1 MTLFFVIYF
10 VVTYFVVTF
19 FAVLAVL
26 LLLALLGFDR
36 LGQGST
42 RFVAAHPV
50 LRALSSCYTT
60 WISQFLSSLF
70 LAALFLP
77 SYFYRLIF
85 TVLFLPSYFH
95 RLIFTVFS
103 AVLWC
108 VFDQGCNDD
117 HRPQPLTHP
126 PRSSKGAPLKQIIL
140 VMYTVC
146 IKKQLLARAMTGRPI
161 RQRSAKASA
170 PGLYC
175 KDLVG

>member
-26 LLLALLGFDR
+26 LLLALLSFALLGFDR

-85 TVLFLPSYFH
+85 TV
-95 RLIFTVFS
+95 FS

-126 PRSSKGAPLKQIIL
+126 TRSSKGPPLKQIIL

>member
-19 FAVLAVL
+19 FAVLAAL

-70 LAALFLP
+70 LAALFLAA
-77 SYFYRLIF
+77 
-85 TVLFLPSYFH
+85 LFLPSYCH
-95 RLIFTVFS
+95 RLFGS
-103 AVLWC
+103 
-108 VFDQGCNDD
+108 
-117 HRPQPLTHP
+117 PLV
-126 PRSSKGAPLKQIIL
+126 RL
-140 VMYTVC
+140 
-146 IKKQLLARAMTGRPI
+146 
-161 RQRSAKASA
+161 
-170 PGLYC
+170 
-175 KDLVG
+175 

>member
-19 FAVLAVL
+19 FAVLAAL

-85 TVLFLPSYFH
+85 TV
-95 RLIFTVFS
+95 FS

-126 PRSSKGAPLKQIIL
+126 TRSSKGAPLKQIIL

-146 IKKQLLARAMTGRPI
+146 IKKQLLARAMNGRPI
-161 RQRSAKASA
+161 RPRSAQASA

>member
-1 MTLFFVIYF
+1 MTLFFIIYF

-19 FAVLAVL
+19 FAVLAAL

-70 LAALFLP
+70 LATLFLP
-77 SYFYRLIF
+77 PYFY
-85 TVLFLPSYFH
+85 

-126 PRSSKGAPLKQIIL
+126 TRSSKGTPLKQIIL

-146 IKKQLLARAMTGRPI
+146 IKKQLLARAMNGRPI
-161 RQRSAKASA
+161 RPRSAQASA

>member
-19 FAVLAVL
+19 FAVLAAL

-85 TVLFLPSYFH
+85 TVLFSPSFRQSSGASLIKVAMMTIGPNRLP
-95 RLIFTVFS
+95 
-103 AVLWC
+103 
-108 VFDQGCNDD
+108 
-117 HRPQPLTHP
+117 P
-126 PRSSKGAPLKQIIL
+126 PTRSSKGPPLKQIIL

-146 IKKQLLARAMTGRPI
+146 IKKQLLARAMNGRPI
-161 RQRSAKASA
+161 RPRSAQASA

>member
-19 FAVLAVL
+19 FAVLAAL
-26 LLLALLGFDR
+26 LLLALLSFALLGFDR

-70 LAALFLP
+70 LATLFLP
-77 SYFYRLIF
+77 SYFY
-85 TVLFLPSYFH
+85 

-126 PRSSKGAPLKQIIL
+126 TRSSKGPPLKQIIL
-140 VMYTVC
+140 FMYTVC
-146 IKKQLLARAMTGRPI
+146 IKKQLLARAMNGRPI
-161 RQRSAKASA
+161 RPRSAQASA

>member
-19 FAVLAVL
+19 FAVLAAL

-77 SYFYRLIF
+77 SYF
-85 TVLFLPSYFH
+85 H
-95 RLIFTVFS
+95 RLFGS
-103 AVLWC
+103 
-108 VFDQGCNDD
+108 
-117 HRPQPLTHP
+117 PLV
-126 PRSSKGAPLKQIIL
+126 RL
-140 VMYTVC
+140 
-146 IKKQLLARAMTGRPI
+146 
-161 RQRSAKASA
+161 
-170 PGLYC
+170 
-175 KDLVG
+175 

>member
-1 MTLFFVIYF
+1 MTLFFIFCYLFCCYLFCRYFFCGSCCAFTACPAFFCPAWFWPSRPGLNAFCGRSPGPSRF
-10 VVTYFVVTF
+10 VVLLHHLDISIFIVFVLTSF
-19 FAVLAVL
+19 
-26 LLLALLGFDR
+26 
-36 LGQGST
+36 
-42 RFVAAHPV
+42 
-50 LRALSSCYTT
+50 
-60 WISQFLSSLF
+60 
-70 LAALFLP
+70 
-77 SYFYRLIF
+77 IF
-85 TVLFLPSYFH
+85 TVLFLPSYFY

-126 PRSSKGAPLKQIIL
+126 TRSSKGPPLKQIIL
-140 VMYTVC
+140 AMYTAC

-170 PGLYC
+170 PDLYC